1 MAWAPAVTGADTT
14 QTLLTLA
21 VLGLTSHTFF
31 IRYSDVDR
39 LVGKCFLPYIYIQT
53 ACWLWLCIQER
64 SLFAPALFITL
75 ANASFWTPLLASITI
90 YRIYFHAL
98 RKYPGP
104 SAARF
109 TSWWGVWKLAR
120 GANRYQLHDEL
131 HRQYGDI
138 VRVAP
143 NYISVN
149 RVDALAVFYGA
160 GTQCGKS
167 HTFYN
172 LKDVKSLQ
180 TETDLKKHKTRR
192 PPWEKALN
200 ARQCL
205 EYLPKLYR
213 LSDLLVTRVTE
224 DATKSTRGVMINH
237 WLTCFSFDMMG
248 ELGYNKSYGCLE
260 TGVVHR
266 GIIDMETAI
275 ATAVIISP
283 LPWLVRILSSIVG
296 VPGHLKGFMNLAIEA
311 RAERKAAASVS
322 KTDVLSQVFDGN
334 VPLSAEEEIED
345 TMLLQIGGSDTTN
358 STLIFCVYYI
368 ATNPAIQRAL
378 REEIQ
383 QSSSASHGGHATRE
397 EVTWEEIK
405 SLPLLEAAINETLR
419 MHPPVPG
426 GMPRMTPPQG
436 AHLGDLYIPGNT
448 TVSCPTWTIQMDPD
462 NFTDPTTWNPHRWVT
477 HPAHH
482 NTKAWVPFSVG
493 PFSCVGKNFA
503 YMEMKVAIAKLV
515 TTFEIALAPQEDGR
529 QLLEGSKDN
538 TAIVCKPVWLSMKP
552 RDKGCGALSEA
563 VLN

>member
-1 MAWAPAVTGADTT
+1 MPAVSGSDAR
-14 QTLLTLA
+14 QTLFTLA
-21 VLGLTSHTFF
+21 VLGLASHTFF
-31 IRYSDVDR
+31 IRYNNVDP
-39 LVGKCFLPYIYIQT
+39 LVGKCFLPYIYIQS
-53 ACWLWLCIQER
+53 ALWLWLSIQEK
-64 SLFAPALFITL
+64 SVLASTVFIAL
-75 ANASFWTPLLASITI
+75 ANASFWTPLLASITL
-90 YRIYFHAL
+90 YRIYFHPL

-104 SAARF
+104 SVARF

-131 HRQYGDI
+131 HRRYGDI
-138 VRVAP
+138 VRIAP

-205 EYLPKLYR
+205 EYLPQLYR
-213 LSDLLVTRVTE
+213 LSDLLITRVAE
-224 DATKSTRGVMINH
+224 DAVKSTRGVMINH

-275 ATAVIISP
+275 ATAVVISP

-296 VPGHLKGFMNLAIEA
+296 VPSHLKGFMNLAIEA
-311 RAERKAAASVS
+311 RAERKAATTVS

-334 VPLSAEEEIED
+334 VPLTAEEEIED

-368 ATNPAIQRAL
+368 ATNSAVQRAL

-383 QSSSASHGGHATRE
+383 PSHAVGE
-397 EVTWEEIK
+397 EVTWENIK

-436 AHLGDLYIPGNT
+436 AHLGDLYVPGNT
-448 TVSCPTWTIQMDPD
+448 TVSCPTWTIQMDPA
-462 NFTDPTTWNPHRWVT
+462 NFTDPTRWNPHRWIN
-477 HPAHH
+477 HPAEH

-515 TTFEIALAPQEDGR
+515 TQFEIALTPQEDGR
-529 QLLEGSKDN
+529 ALLEGSKDN
-538 TAIVCKPVWLSMKP
+538 TATVCKPVWLSMKP
-552 RDKGCGALSEA
+552 RGDIKEGLGEA